1 MLQAIVNGL
10 LFGAN
15 LALLGLGYTLVFGVM
30 RLLTLAHGEVFMAS
44 GLLALLLSASGTP
57 LILAGVIAVA
67 IGAGLSI
74 ATNIVVFRPV
84 GYGQPIAAAVATI
97 GLALVIKNTIL
108 QARGR
113 STAVAVPFDVPRT
126 DFEIG
131 SVFFSGIQVASL
143 VTTVVI
149 LIAAS
154 LFIRR
159 SKWGVAMRA
168 FSRDPQTVALMGVP
182 IRRLTMLTLGIAGA
196 LAGLASFL
204 LAMRNGSVSPQS
216 GLETGILGIAIMTIG
231 GLGSVV
237 GAVCAGFGLG
247 VVISLAS
254 YYGLAGWLGAVPWA
268 LLIAVL
274 LVRPHGLAGEA
285 ES

>member
-44 GLLALLLSASGTP
+44 GLLAMLLSASGTP
-57 LILAGVIAVA
+57 LILAGAISLA

-74 ATNIVVFRPV
+74 ATDLIVFRPV
-84 GYGQPIAAAVATI
+84 GYDRPIAAAVATI
-97 GLALVIKNTIL
+97 GLALVIQNTIL
-108 QARGR
+108 QARGS
-113 STAVAVPFDVPRT
+113 STAVAVPFEVPRT

-131 SVFFSGIQVASL
+131 GVLISGIQLASL
-143 VTTVVI
+143 AITI
-149 LIAAS
+149 IALIATS

-168 FSRDPQTVALMGVP
+168 FSHDPQTASLMGIPV
-182 IRRLTMLTLGIAGA
+182 RRLTMLTLGIAGA

-204 LAMRNGSVSPQS
+204 LAIRIGSVSPQS
-216 GLETGILGIAIMTIG
+216 GLETGILGIVIMTIG

-237 GAVCAGFGLG
+237 GAVIAGFSLG
-247 VVISLAS
+247 IIISLGT
-254 YYGLAGWLGAVPWA
+254 YYDLGGWQAAVPWA

-274 LVRPHGLAGEA
+274 LIRPQGLAGQA